1 MITKKAPVFILCS
14 LLALPLFSQPLQI
27 DTTHR
32 CLYSGTWFG
41 TMPRQGSSSDADV
54 EKMVDT
60 ICQITQTDRNVFQL
74 INARVPDVA
83 AVADG
88 KARYLLYNRGVF
100 QNLKNGK
107 RAWAYF
113 ILAHE
118 IGHHSLRHTLDPRK
132 RLREEAEADRF
143 AGQVMKRLGEA
154 VSLPALQ
161 DMVNAEPYSYAGLYP
176 AAERKAAF
184 ATGWNTVDA
193 FNKGLSFGNNPT
205 DIEQS
210 PLPRFQK
217 KGCPKECTLNAKRF
231 EGCAKLSDIDFRIC
245 RALDAQGYTQ
255 RSYFA
260 VKNGYALV
268 TSAEQFKSAPAL
280 KSVAG
285 DQRWL
290 DYPPRPNFEGV
301 WDYFSKMLWP
311 NPTRFRVFVF
321 VVTNQSVLEY
331 VPGAVTADGC
341 KEWLKQG
348 GNVLPDYLA
357 REPVKGHTVRGLVYE
372 FWAEE
377 SNKTAKEECRQN
389 VRAEDHLQKSGIL
402 ELIKK

>member
-1 MITKKAPVFILCS
+1 MFSKRAPVLAICC

-32 CLYSGTWFG
+32 CLYEGLWFG

-54 EKMVDT
+54 EKMIDT
-60 ICQITQTDRNVFQL
+60 ICAIALVDRSTFQV
-74 INARVPDVA
+74 INARVPNVA
-83 AVADG
+83 AIIDKKG
-88 KARYLLYNRGVF
+88 RYLLYNRGYF
-100 QNLKNGK
+100 QSLKNGK
-107 RAWAYF
+107 RALAYY
-113 ILAHE
+113 LLSHE
-118 IGHHSLRHTLDPRK
+118 IAHLRPGHSLDLGK

-143 AGQVMKRLGEA
+143 AGQVMKRLGD
-154 VSLPALQ
+154 VISLAALQ
-161 DMVNAEPYSYAGLYP
+161 EMVQAQPYSYSRPYP
-176 AAERKAAF
+176 AAERLSF
-184 ATGWNTVDA
+184 LATGWNTVEA
-193 FNKGLSFGNNPT
+193 FNKGLSFGNNPR
-205 DIEQS
+205 DIEES

-217 KGCPKECTLNAKRF
+217 KGCPKECTLNARRF

-285 DQRWL
+285 DYRWL
-290 DYPPRPNFEGV
+290 DYPPRPDFEGV

-311 NPTRFRVFVF
+311 QPTRFRVFVF

-331 VPGAVTADGC
+331 VPGSVTADGC

-357 REPVKGHTVRGLVYE
+357 REPVKGHTVRGMVYE
-372 FWAEE
+372 FRAEE
-377 SNKTAKEECRQN
+377 SNKLAKEDCQLN
-389 VRAEDHLQKSGIL
+389 SKAEDHLQKSGIL

>member
-1 MITKKAPVFILCS
+1 MNTKNALALVLCC
-14 LLALPLFSQPLQI
+14 LIALPLFSQPLQI
-27 DTTHR
+27 DTLHR
-32 CLYSGTWFG
+32 CLYSGSWFG
-41 TMPRQGSSSDADV
+41 TLPRQGSSSDADV

-60 ICQITQTDRNVFQL
+60 ICQITQTDRSIFRL

-83 AVADG
+83 ALVD
-88 KARYLLYNRGVF
+88 KDVRYLLYNRGVF

-118 IGHHSLRHTLDPRK
+118 IGHHKLRHTLDPRK

-154 VSLPALQ
+154 VSLLALQ
-161 DMVNAEPYSYAGLYP
+161 EMVDAEPYSYSSQYP
-176 AAERKAAF
+176 AKERQESF
-184 ATGWNTVDA
+184 ATGWNIVDA
-193 FNKGLSFGNNPT
+193 FNKGLSFGNNPS

-231 EGCAKLSDIDFRIC
+231 EGCGKLSDIDFRIC

-255 RSYFA
+255 RCYFA

-268 TSAEQFKSAPAL
+268 TTAEQFKSAAL

-311 NPTRFRVFVF
+311 NSTNFRVFVF

-331 VPGAVTADGC
+331 VPGAVTADAC
-341 KEWLKQG
+341 KDWLRQG

-372 FWAEE
+372 FRADE
-377 SNKTAKEECRQN
+377 STKIAKEECKLN
-389 VRAEDHLQKSGIL
+389 APAEEHLKKSGIL
-402 ELIKK
+402 DLIKK